1 MSLSALEQM
10 FKPNSVVVIGETH
23 KDGTT
28 ANLILQNLLDGTF
41 LGPVLSVNEDGE
53 GAAGLPGYTAIDT
66 LPLTPDLAIICLEPD
81 DVPTCIDEIGK
92 RGTRAALVLSRGFS
106 RFNAQRSEAQRQAV
120 LQAAKRHGVRVLGP
134 ESLGFLSPSIGINAS
149 LISCKPLAGKVA
161 FVSQSEAL
169 FTTVLDWAQSR
180 KIGFSHCISLGNHYD
195 LSFPDIL
202 DYLDRDGGTRAVLLY
217 VENIEVARHFMS
229 AARALARN
237 KPLLVIKSGRSQEGA
252 AAAAAHT
259 GMPLGADDVYDAAFR
274 RAGMLRVPDI
284 DTIFNAVEALALAKP
299 LRGNRLAILSN
310 GGSPAF
316 LATDTLLCAGGQ
328 LAELSEETCQNIDNT
343 FGAEWSYWNPLV
355 VSNTASPAM
364 YENALKILLADKGVD
379 AVLVLYVPTPNLNN
393 QNATANTDEASLAM
407 AEAVIKA
414 TKRTKK
420 TVLTSW
426 LGEEKAQKARQFF
439 ASKGMPTFMTPSN
452 AVNAFLNL
460 AEFRHNQ
467 ELLMETPP
475 SMPESFNPDA
485 RKARTIVNEA
495 LEKTRQI
502 LTPSEAHNVLRAYEI
517 PVAETIHFENPHDV
531 VEAAKRIGYPVAV
544 KVISP
549 DVPRVSLVGG
559 VMLDVQSDEK
569 ALSAVIQTAARLK
582 AQMPDARITGYT
594 VQSMCHIGNAIEL
607 AVEAATDP
615 VFGPVIRLGRG
626 GILAGPRT
634 AALPP
639 LNMGLAHELMRRAGI
654 SSHGTASYDAA
665 SLSIGGEEGMQ
676 AVALLLV
683 KVSQLLIDIPE
694 IFEIDI
700 DPIFVNGK
708 GLVALDAQMRI
719 AWSNDSGT
727 EQLAIRPYP
736 RELEERIT
744 LRNGLEIHI
753 RPIRPEDEPS
763 HWEFLEKLSADDKRF
778 RFFGNV
784 AQLPRA
790 EMVKLTQIDYDREM
804 AFIATTSLQGREQTL
819 GSVRAMATPDN
830 SEAEF
835 AVTVRSDLKRFG
847 LGQLLMRKIIDYC
860 RARGTKRIVGS
871 ALGDNKPMAELAR
884 NVGFVVSMDYDEDV
898 WQLDLPLD

>member
-23 KDGTT
+23 KEGTT
-28 ANLILQNLLDGTF
+28 ANLILHNLLDGTF

-66 LPLTPDLAIICLEPD
+66 LPLTPDLAVICLEPD
-81 DVPTCIDEIGK
+81 EVPACIDEIGK

-169 FTTVLDWAQSR
+169 FTTVLDWANSR
-180 KIGFSHCISLGNHYD
+180 NIGFSHCIALGNHYD

-237 KPLLVIKSGRSQEGA
+237 KPLLVIKSGRSHEGA
-252 AAAAAHT
+252 VAAAAHT

-355 VSNTASPAM
+355 VSNTATPAM

-379 AVLVLYVPTPNLNN
+379 AVLVLYVPTPNLSN

-452 AVNAFLNL
+452 AVDAFLNL

-475 SMPESFNPDA
+475 SMPESFNPDS
-485 RKARTIVNEA
+485 RKARSIVNEA

-502 LTPSEAHNVLRAYEI
+502 LSPAEAHEILRAYEI
-517 PVAETIHFENPHDV
+517 PVAETVHFDDPHDV
-531 VEAAKRIGYPVAV
+531 IEAARRIGYPVAV

-569 ALSAVIQTAARLK
+569 ALSAVVQTAARVK
-582 AQMPDARITGYT
+582 AQMPEARITGYT

-626 GILAGPRT
+626 GAHAGPRT

-639 LNMGLAHELMRRAGI
+639 LNMGLAQELMNRAGI
-654 SSHGTASYDAA
+654 SAHGET
-665 SLSIGGEEGMQ
+665 SLSIGGDAGAQ

-683 KVSQLLIDIPE
+683 KISQLLIDIPE

-700 DPIFVNGK
+700 DPVFVNGK
-708 GLVALDAQMRI
+708 GLVALDAQMCI
-719 AWSNDSGT
+719 AWTNASGT

-736 RELEERIT
+736 RELEEHVT
-744 LRNGLEIHI
+744 LRNGVEVHI

-804 AFIATTSLQGREQTL
+804 AFIATTTDEQGTEHTL
-819 GSVRAMATPDN
+819 GSVRAIATPDN
-830 SEAEF
+830 NEAEF

-847 LGQLLMRKIIDYC
+847 LGQLLMHKIINYC
-860 RARGTKRIVGS
+860 RARGTNRIVGS

-884 NVGFVVSMDYDEDV
+884 NVGFIVSKDYDEDV
-898 WQLDLPLD
+898 WQFDLPLS